1 MRVLLVSDVHGNQV
15 ALEAVFRAAAS
26 FDALWNLG
34 DTVGYGPRPAA
45 CLSLMRDH
53 GAAPMLAGNHDL
65 AAVGKLDLTEFNTAA
80 RIAARWTGL
89 QLDAGE
95 REALGRLP
103 SLTTTAGFTLAH
115 GSPRGPVWEYVLD
128 AATATAQFAHFET
141 SVCFV
146 GHSHV
151 ALRATLAQGGARA
164 VLGRLRPGEMVDLS
178 RGRHLLNPGGVG
190 QPRDRDPRAA
200 FAIVDTDQGTFVADR
215 VPYDIATTQR
225 QMAEAAL
232 PASLIERLAHGI

>member
-1 MRVLLVSDVHGNQV
+1 MRVLLVSDVHGNLA
-15 ALEAVFRAAAS
+15 ALEAVLRAAPPV
-26 FDALWNLG
+26 DALWNLG

-45 CLSLMRDH
+45 CLALMRDH
-53 GAAPMLAGNHDL
+53 RAAPMLAGNHDL
-65 AAVGKLDLTEFNTAA
+65 AAVGRLDLAEFNTAA
-80 RIAARWTGL
+80 RIAARWTGA
-89 QLDAGE
+89 QLDVGE

-103 SLTTTAGFTLAH
+103 SLTTTGGFTLAH

-141 SVCFV
+141 RVCFI

-151 ALRATLAQGGARA
+151 ALRATLAEGETRA
-164 VLGRLRPGEMVDLS
+164 MLARLRPGETVDLS
-178 RGRHLLNPGGVG
+178 RDRHLLNPGSVG
-190 QPRDRDPRAA
+190 QPRDHDPRAA
-200 FAIVDTDQGTFVADR
+200 FAIVDTEQGTFVAYR

-232 PASLIERLAHGI
+232 PASLIERLAHGF